1 MYRAK
6 ITAAAYYV
14 PEKVVTNHDL
24 AKVLDTSDEWIRT
37 RTGIRERHFA
47 ARGEATSDL
56 AAAAT
61 KKLLKQRGIEA
72 KEIDCIIVATVTPDM
87 LFPSTTCVLQEKI
100 GASNAWGFDLSS
112 ACSGFLYALATG
124 SQFVHSGA
132 YSKVLVIGADL
143 MTSILDPRDRNTYI
157 LFGDGAGGVLL
168 EPTRPGERGI
178 IDFLLRCD
186 GSGGKYLHMP
196 AGGSLHPATHE
207 TIRRNMHVVHQDGR
221 AVFKYAVQG
230 MSDVAETIL
239 TRNHMRPSDIDL
251 FVPHQAN
258 IRIIDAAAEKLGLE
272 PNRVVRNIDRF
283 ANTTAATIPIGL
295 GESYESKRLQKGDLV
310 LLATF
315 GAGFTAG
322 SLLLRWTL

>member
-1 MYRAK
+1 
-6 ITAAAYYV
+6 
-14 PEKVVTNHDL
+14 
-24 AKVLDTSDEWIRT
+24 
-37 RTGIRERHFA
+37 
-47 ARGEATSDL
+47 
-56 AAAAT
+56 
-61 KKLLKQRGIEA
+61 
-72 KEIDCIIVATVTPDM
+72 
-87 LFPSTTCVLQEKI
+87 
-100 GASNAWGFDLSS
+100 
-112 ACSGFLYALATG
+112 
-124 SQFVHSGA
+124 
-132 YSKVLVIGADL
+132 
-143 MTSILDPRDRNTYI
+143 
-157 LFGDGAGGVLL
+157 
-168 EPTRPGERGI
+168 
-178 IDFLLRCD
+178 
-186 GSGGKYLHMP
+186 
-196 AGGSLHPATHE
+196 
-207 TIRRNMHVVHQDGR
+207 MHVVHQNGR

-239 TRNHMRPSDIDL
+239 TRNHKRPSDIDL